1 MKHFARAVAA
11 FGLGSAAGTLIQ
23 VIKGKAAAVVLG
35 TAGMGVLNQLTSAWS
50 LFSTVAGL
58 GLGAGAIKRLAIARE
73 AGDSDGVMRQ
83 VTSAL
88 SAVGVVSVVL
98 ALIATPLA
106 GALSALLFHDGG
118 ERRLLVLLVAWGI
131 PFVVCAQVYR
141 AMLSAAREARAL
153 VLAQVTSDLAGLAI
167 FLVLLW
173 RLDLFGAVLA
183 LSLLHAIKFALLF
196 RAARRHYGARAV
208 LPAPAHFAWREL
220 RENLV
225 YGANGLLLVATGI
238 VVVLLVSRWIIAAQG
253 LAAAGIFSTAWKV
266 ATVYLAAIYASAG
279 SYYFPAL
286 AICDDDRRLGAQI
299 DEALTV
305 YLYLVPPLITAIVL
319 SGEWLMHLLFSA
331 AFVPAAA
338 LLLLL
343 LPGDLCRIVAET
355 VGLSLLARRRLIAYC
370 GLYFA
375 WATLYLGLTALLLP
389 RLQLAGVALAYLLS
403 QTMQVLL
410 TLAVVH
416 RLFGYR
422 IGRTA
427 VLALLR
433 GALLVGVAVAAAL
446 TLHTLPLRVAAAVVI
461 AAAWLLLSW
470 HDLQF
475 RTVAA
480 GLFRRLRERTS

>member
-1 MKHFARAVAA
+1 MKRFARAVAA

-23 VIKGKAAAVVLG
+23 VLKGKAAAVVLG

-58 GLGAGAIKRLAIARE
+58 GIGAGAVKRLAIARE
-73 AGDSDGVMRQ
+73 AGDSDGVRRQ

-88 SAVGVVSVVL
+88 TAVGVFSLLL
-98 ALIATPLA
+98 AAIATPLA

-118 ERRLLVLLVAWGI
+118 ERRVLVLLVAWGI
-131 PFVVCAQVYR
+131 PFAVCAQVYR

-153 VLAQVTSDLAGLAI
+153 VLAQVASDVAGLAI

-173 RLDLFGAVLA
+173 RFDLLGAVLA
-183 LSLLHAIKFALLF
+183 LSLLHAIKFALLYLG
-196 RAARRHYGARAV
+196 ARRSYGARAV
-208 LPAPAHFAWREL
+208 LPATARFDAREL
-220 RENLV
+220 RENVV

-238 VVVLLVSRWIIAAQG
+238 VVVLLVSRWIIAAHG
-253 LAAAGIFSTAWKV
+253 LAAAGLFSTAWKV

-286 AICDDDRRLGAQI
+286 AVCDDDRRLGAQI

-305 YLYLVPPLITAIVL
+305 YLYLVPPVIAAIVL

-343 LPGDLCRIVAET
+343 LPGDFCRIVAET
-355 VGLSLLARRRLIAYC
+355 VGLSLLARRRLAAYC

-375 WATLYLGLTALLLP
+375 WAALYLGLTALLLP

-403 QTMQVLL
+403 QALQLVL
-410 TLAVVH
+410 TLAVVG
-416 RLFGYR
+416 RTFAYR
-422 IGRTA
+422 IGRPA
-427 VLALLR
+427 AFALLR
-433 GALLVGVAVAAAL
+433 GALLVGVAVVAALSFRDLAARAAA
-446 TLHTLPLRVAAAVVI
+446 AAAI
-461 AAAWLLLSW
+461 AALWLLLSW
-470 HDLQF
+470 RDLHF
-475 RTVAA
+475 RALAA